1 MAVADGAMG
10 PKIMAVSDFVNAT
23 GQQAHIGA
31 LQNIQQVIEGQSGTL
46 IYKS

>member
-1 MAVADGAMG
+1 MAQWDQNHGCPV
-10 PKIMAVSDFVNAT
+10 IFVNAT